1 MDRILSADGTPI
13 AYRRQGEGPPLVLV
27 GGALST
33 AATDAPLAALLAP
46 RFTVVTYDRRG
57 RGAGGDAGRG
67 DAGADQVRREI
78 EDLNAVVA
86 AAGPGACVFGMSSG
100 GALALEAAAA
110 GLPVDLLAVYEP
122 PYTPGASGLLF
133 KARCTARLH
142 RLLADGDRAGAVE
155 LFLTAT
161 GVDAATVARMRRAP
175 LWPGLEALAHTLAY
189 DDALLGNGA
198 VPAGRFASVTA
209 RTLVVCGGFS
219 SARARASTRTL
230 AAALPRARH
239 RTLTGQM
246 REVAPQVIAPVLAD
260 FFARD
265 VYVRQ
270 AS

>member
-1 MDRILSADGTPI
+1 MDRILSADSTPI

-57 RGAGGDAGRG
+57 RGASGS
-67 DAGADQVRREI
+67 GADGVRREI
-78 EDLNAVVA
+78 EDLSAVVR
-86 AAGPGACVFGMSSG
+86 AAGTGASVFGMSSG
-100 GALALEAAAA
+100 GALALEAAAT
-110 GLPVDLLAVYEP
+110 GLPVGLLAVYEP
-122 PYTPGASGLLF
+122 PYTPGASGLRF
-133 KARCTARLH
+133 KARCTDRLH
-142 RLLADGDRAGAVE
+142 GLLAAGDRAGAVE

-189 DDALLGNGA
+189 DDALLGDGA
-198 VPAGRFASVTA
+198 IPADRFAAVTA

-230 AAALPRARH
+230 AEALPRARH

-246 REVAPQVIAPVLAD
+246 REVAPQVLAPVLAD

>member
-1 MDRILSADGTPI
+1 MDRILSADSTPI

-57 RGAGGDAGRG
+57 RGASGSGTDG
-67 DAGADQVRREI
+67 VRREI
-78 EDLNAVVA
+78 EDLAAVVG
-86 AAGPGACVFGMSSG
+86 AAGTGASVFGMSSG

-110 GLPVDLLAVYEP
+110 GLPVGLLAVYEP
-122 PYTPGASGLLF
+122 PYTPGASGLRF
-133 KARCTARLH
+133 KARCAERLH
-142 RLLADGDRAGAVE
+142 RLLEAGDRAGAVE

-161 GVDAATVARMRRAP
+161 GVDPATVARMRRAP

-189 DDALLGNGA
+189 DDALLGDGA
-198 VPAGRFASVTA
+198 IPADRFAAVTA

-230 AAALPRARH
+230 AEALPRARH

-246 REVAPQVIAPVLAD
+246 REVAPQVLAPVLAD

>member
-57 RGAGGDAGRG
+57 RGASGG
-67 DAGADQVRREI
+67 GADGVRREI
-78 EDLNAVVA
+78 EDLTAVVG
-86 AAGPGACVFGMSSG
+86 AAGHGVSVFGMSSG

-110 GLPVDLLAVYEP
+110 GLPVGLLAVYEP
-122 PYTPGASGLLF
+122 PYTPGASGLRF
-133 KARCTARLH
+133 KARCTDRLH
-142 RLLADGDRAGAVE
+142 RLLAAGDRAGAVE
-155 LFLTAT
+155 LFLTTT
-161 GVDAATVARMRRAP
+161 GVDTATVARMRRAR
-175 LWPGLEALAHTLAY
+175 LWPGLEALADTLAY
-189 DDALLGNGA
+189 DDALLGDGA
-198 VPAGRFASVTA
+198 VPAERFAAVTA

-219 SARARASTRTL
+219 SAPARASTRTL
-230 AAALPRARH
+230 AEALPRARH
-239 RTLTGQM
+239 RTLTGQT
-246 REVAPQVIAPVLAD
+246 REVAPQVLAPVLAD

>member
-27 GGALST
+27 GGALGA

-46 RFTVVTYDRRG
+46 RFTVLTYDRRG
-57 RGAGGDAGRG
+57 RGASGDAGRWAVG
-67 DAGADQVRREI
+67 REV
-78 EDLNAVVA
+78 EDLAAVVA
-86 AAGPGACVFGMSSG
+86 AAGPGASVFGMSSG
-100 GALALEAAAA
+100 GALVLEAAAA

-142 RLLADGDRAGAVE
+142 RLLAAGDRGGAVE

-161 GVDAATVARMRRAP
+161 GLDAATVARMRRAP
-175 LWPGLEALAHTLAY
+175 LWPRLEALAHTLGY
-189 DDALLGNGA
+189 DDALLGDGA
-198 VPAGRFASVTA
+198 VPVERFAAVTA

-219 SARARASTRTL
+219 SAPARAATRTL
-230 AAALPRARH
+230 AEALPRARH

-260 FFARD
+260 FFAKD
-265 VYVRQ
+265 AYARQ
-270 AS
+270 A

>member
-1 MDRILSADGTPI
+1 MDRILSADSTPI

-33 AATDAPLAALLAP
+33 AATDAPLAALLAS

-57 RGAGGDAGRG
+57 RGASGS
-67 DAGADQVRREI
+67 GADGVSREI
-78 EDLNAVVA
+78 EDLAAVVG
-86 AAGPGACVFGMSSG
+86 AAGTGASVFGMSSG

-110 GLPVDLLAVYEP
+110 GLPVGLLAVYEP
-122 PYTPGASGLLF
+122 PYTPGASGLRF
-133 KARCTARLH
+133 KARCTDRLH
-142 RLLADGDRAGAVE
+142 RLLAAGDRAGAVE

-161 GVDAATVARMRRAP
+161 GVDPATVARMRRAP

-189 DDALLGNGA
+189 DDALLGDGA
-198 VPAGRFASVTA
+198 IPAERFAAVTA

-219 SARARASTRTL
+219 SARARAATRTL
-230 AAALPRARH
+230 AEALPRARH

-246 REVAPQVIAPVLAD
+246 REVAPQVLAPVLAD

>member
-1 MDRILSADGTPI
+1 MDRILSADSTPI

-57 RGAGGDAGRG
+57 RGASGS
-67 DAGADQVRREI
+67 GADGVRREI
-78 EDLNAVVA
+78 EDLSAVVR
-86 AAGPGACVFGMSSG
+86 AAGTGASVFGMSSG

-110 GLPVDLLAVYEP
+110 GLPVGLLAVYEP
-122 PYTPGASGLLF
+122 PYTPGASGLRF
-133 KARCTARLH
+133 KARCTDRLH
-142 RLLADGDRAGAVE
+142 RLLAAGDRAGAVE

-161 GVDAATVARMRRAP
+161 GVDPATVARMRRAP

-189 DDALLGNGA
+189 DDALLGDGA
-198 VPAGRFASVTA
+198 VPAERFAAVTA

-219 SARARASTRTL
+219 SARARAATRTL
-230 AAALPRARH
+230 AEALPRARH

-246 REVAPQVIAPVLAD
+246 REVAPQVLAPVLAD

>member
-46 RFTVVTYDRRG
+46 HFTVITYDRRG
-57 RGAGGDAGRG
+57 RGASGDARSGAAGR
-67 DAGADQVRREI
+67 ET
-78 EDLNAVVA
+78 EDLAAVVG
-86 AAGPGACVFGMSSG
+86 AAGPGAAVFGMASG

-110 GLPVDLLAVYEP
+110 GLPVELLAVYEP
-122 PYTPGASGLLF
+122 PYTPGASGLLS

-142 RLLADGDRAGAVE
+142 QLLAAGDRGGAVE
-155 LFLTAT
+155 LFLSAT
-161 GVDAATVARMRRAP
+161 GVAQETAARMRHTP
-175 LWPGLEALAHTLAY
+175 LWAELEAMAHTLAY

-198 VPAGRFASVTA
+198 VPAERFAAVTA
-209 RTLVVCGGFS
+209 RTLVICGGFS
-219 SARARASTRTL
+219 SAPARAATRTL
-230 AAALPRARH
+230 AEALPRGRH

-246 REVAPQVIAPVLAD
+246 RDVAPQAIAPVLAD
-260 FFARD
+260 FFAKD
-265 VYVRQ
+265 VYARQ

>member
-1 MDRILSADGTPI
+1 MDWILSADGTPI

-33 AATDAPLAALLAP
+33 AAADAPLAALLAP

-57 RGAGGDAGRG
+57 RGASGDTGGGG
-67 DAGADQVRREI
+67 VRREI
-78 EDLNAVVA
+78 EDLTAVVR
-86 AAGPGACVFGMSSG
+86 AAGPGASVFGMASG

-110 GLPVDLLAVYEP
+110 GLPIGLLAVYEP
-122 PYTPGASGLLF
+122 PYTPGASGLRF
-133 KARCTARLH
+133 KARCTDRLH
-142 RLLADGDRAGAVE
+142 RLLAAGDRAGAVE

-161 GVDAATVARMRRAP
+161 GVDTATVARMRRAP

-189 DDALLGNGA
+189 DDAVLGDGA
-198 VPAGRFASVTA
+198 IPAERFAGITA

-219 SARARASTRTL
+219 SARARAATRTL
-230 AAALPRARH
+230 AEALPRARH

-246 REVAPQVIAPVLAD
+246 REVAPQVLAPVLAD